1 MTTVVF
7 PGIEKKSQH
16 TRKAMIERFNS
27 SVLLNE
33 FPNGAKVMAIDPI
46 RDGKFAPRYE
56 GPYTVHSRSRSGAYI
71 LRDGTGEIL
80 KRQFA
85 PSQLKIV
92 LDDLEDGEVFDVERI
107 VDHRQIEN
115 GEYEYFVKWKGYPS
129 SANTWEP
136 FDSFIETKCIDD
148 YWKNLAKK
156 SNAKDNKKRQ
166 SSDNDA

>member
-1 MTTVVF
+1 MDENLRANGFSNYTDDKGNVLFQEELLKRAEYMTTVVF
-7 PGIEKKSQH
+7 PGIEKKSQR
-16 TRKAMIERFNS
+16 TRKTMIERFNS

-80 KRQFA
+80 KRKFA
-85 PSQLKIV
+85 PSQLKMV

-115 GEYEYFVKWKGYPS
+115 GEYE
-129 SANTWEP
+129 
-136 FDSFIETKCIDD
+136 
-148 YWKNLAKK
+148 
-156 SNAKDNKKRQ
+156 
-166 SSDNDA
+166 